1 MTTEKNTSISP
12 KNGEAVNYRNVQ
24 LLTFLLDGEVYGADI
39 IQVQE
44 VLEYRKV
51 TPVPR
56 MPEFLLGV
64 INLRGQV
71 VAVVDLRRQFG
82 MDVMDITVNTCIVIV
97 DVQLEG
103 ESVAL
108 GLLADAVKEVI
119 ELEGNNICAPPRI
132 GSRINAHFISGM
144 GKHNDDFIIILDLP
158 KVLADEDL
166 NQAIETMS
174 DAGSDHSS

>member
-144 GKHNDDFIIILDLP
+144 G
-158 KVLADEDL
+158 
-166 NQAIETMS
+166 
-174 DAGSDHSS
+174 